1 MARFFDKVV
10 LGLNKGVNTIS
21 EGSKIIVEKANLNA
35 CIREAEK
42 EKNDLLQNMGALVY
56 NLQVSGEIRIK
67 QCEEICNEIPEIE
80 KKIEALQQ
88 KLQSLE
94 MPKYQNMRYMQESE
108 QSENILNGIN
118 CKCGFVNKEGARFCA
133 KCGLELLSEESS
145 KEQGQ
150 ADIIE

>member
-42 EKNDLLQNMGALVY
+42 EKSDLLQNMGALVY

-80 KKIEALQQ
+80 KKIEAMQQ

-94 MPKYQNMRYMQESE
+94 MPKYQSM
-108 QSENILNGIN
+108 
-118 CKCGFVNKEGARFCA
+118 
-133 KCGLELLSEESS
+133 
-145 KEQGQ
+145 
-150 ADIIE
+150 